1 MNGFFLLHYSIRK
14 YYVKVIEQD
23 DINYKLYLWP
33 FAIVVAVCFV
43 LVMVFVVSFSIFMP
57 AEYAYVS

>member
-1 MNGFFLLHYSIRK
+1 MGFFCCTTQSGNG
-14 YYVKVIEQD
+14 YVKVIEQD